1 MYVEKMVAGDGGIN
15 GAGIGQLQHWN
26 YVHGNREQRE
36 IADQN
41 GSENDDSGASDRAG
55 LIS

>member
-1 MYVEKMVAGDGGIN
+1 LAGDGGIN